1 VAGVTTRLVLD
12 TNCWIYLLDDAA
24 SSRGRWLTEHV
35 LRPATVGR
43 LTVLT
48 SAVSLAELL
57 VVPHRDGAAARAGAV
72 RAAVEGLPGSRLV
85 DVTPGLAQQAA
96 AVRAT
101 TGLRLPD
108 ALVLATAAAASAR
121 LLTNDARLAKPSVT
135 TSVLVLDEVMPGA
148 LPPA

>member
-1 VAGVTTRLVLD
+1 
-12 TNCWIYLLDDAA
+12 
-24 SSRGRWLTEHV
+24 V
-35 LRPATVGR
+35 LRPATAGR

-57 VVPHRDGAAARAGAV
+57 VVPHRDGGAVRAGAV
-72 RAAVEGLPGSRLV
+72 RAAVEGVPGSHSV

-96 AVRAT
+96 ALRAT
-101 TGLRLPD
+101 TGVRLPD

-121 LLTNDARLAKPSVT
+121 LLTNDARLVDRLVT
-135 TSVLVLDEVMPGA
+135 APVLVLDEVMPGA